1 MKQNEPGVVELRAG
15 STRLVVAP
23 GVGGSITRYASERS
37 GSTVEW
43 LRPASPEAL
52 ASRSAGGTSSFPMV
66 PFSNRIRD
74 AAFGFRGRLVQLPR
88 NFPPEPH
95 AIHGHAWREPWTIVD
110 QTDSGLALEY
120 RHAADAWPWTYV
132 AHQTFE
138 LAEERLL
145 VRCAVTNMASEAM
158 PVGFGLHPYFVRTPR
173 CVVRADVGRMW
184 EADAN
189 RMPARL
195 VPAPPQLRPDG
206 PGLNPDATPLDNN
219 FLGFGGRAVID
230 WPEWDTRLRV
240 EADPIYA
247 CLVVYTPPGQDFF
260 CVEPATNCIDGFNL
274 AAAGRTDTGLIV
286 LEPGDTAAGD
296 VTFRPTVVAPPPL
309 DDGRE

>member
-1 MKQNEPGVVELRAG
+1 MKQNEPRLVELRAG

-23 GVGGSITRYASERS
+23 GVGGSIARYASERN
-37 GSTVEW
+37 GSTMEW
-43 LRPASPEAL
+43 LRPASPEAI

-74 AAFGFRGRLVQLPR
+74 AAFRFRGRLVQLPR

-95 AIHGHAWREPWTIVD
+95 AIHGHAWRAPWAVVD
-110 QTDSGLALEY
+110 RTDSGIVLEY
-120 RHAADAWPWTYV
+120 RHAADPWPWTYV
-132 AHQTFE
+132 AQQTFD
-138 LAEERLL
+138 LTEERLR
-145 VRCAVTNMASEAM
+145 VRFVVTNEASEAM
-158 PVGFGLHPYFVRTPR
+158 PVGFGLHPYFVRTPG

-195 VPAPPQLRPDG
+195 VAAPPQIRPAG

-219 FLGFGGRAVID
+219 FLGFRGRAVIE
-230 WPEWDTRLRV
+230 WPEWNARLRV
-240 EADPIYA
+240 DADPVYA

-260 CVEPATNCIDGFNL
+260 CVEPATNRKFQ
-274 AAAGRTDTGLIV
+274 
-286 LEPGDTAAGD
+286 
-296 VTFRPTVVAPPPL
+296 
-309 DDGRE
+309 